1 MKISFARNLLYYEES
16 KARDPSPLHRE
27 ELQDNKS
34 GTVNLRGHRR
44 LNGRRIIVVGRLT
57 RARPNAELINNVVKI
72 HLPVELPARNEPP
85 TAAFP
90 PTFRSNNTRSNPPV
104 PLSPF
109 SLSRRWRRWEWGG
122 RRGELERIFKTRRAP
137 QRHRAT
143 GCRAPSLERSPPS
156 KLPAER
162 RGQTRFRRV
171 FFYAE
176 RTTFHTDDDTGG
188 NEPLCFPPSLLT
200 TAILFLPPYT
210 RAHPFASL
218 NLHYFNVALCPTLPF
233 LSIGSTRALLN
244 FQFQFLFLLSRLFLF
259 AVHLQTLQ
267 SPPLLLLW

>member
-1 MKISFARNLLYYEES
+1 M
-16 KARDPSPLHRE
+16 
-27 ELQDNKS
+27 
-34 GTVNLRGHRR
+34 
-44 LNGRRIIVVGRLT
+44 
-57 RARPNAELINNVVKI
+57 
-72 HLPVELPARNEPP
+72 
-85 TAAFP
+85 
-90 PTFRSNNTRSNPPV
+90 
-104 PLSPF
+104 
-109 SLSRRWRRWEWGG
+109 
-122 RRGELERIFKTRRAP
+122 ERIFKTRRAP

-267 SPPLLLLW
+267 SPSSPPSMVGINVGGVALTVSCHVLFFVSRGGKI

>member
-1 MKISFARNLLYYEES
+1 MSWKFICPSNCPLVTSRPPPPSLPPSALIIRDRTLPFPSLRFHFRDVGVVESGGEEEANWNEFS
-16 KARDPSPLHRE
+16 RR
-27 ELQDNKS
+27 
-34 GTVNLRGHRR
+34 GGHRSA
-44 LNGRRIIVVGRLT
+44 I
-57 RARPNAELINNVVKI
+57 ARPVV
-72 HLPVELPARNEPP
+72 ER
-85 TAAFP
+85 
-90 PTFRSNNTRSNPPV
+90 
-104 PLSPF
+104 PLSRDRHHRNYQR
-109 SLSRRWRRWEWGG
+109 SGG
-122 RRGELERIFKTRRAP
+122 
-137 QRHRAT
+137 
-143 GCRAPSLERSPPS
+143 
-156 KLPAER
+156 
-162 RGQTRFRRV
+162 GQTRFRRV

-259 AVHLQTLQ
+259 AVHLQTLE
-267 SPPLLLLW
+267 SPLSSFYGR

>member
-1 MKISFARNLLYYEES
+1 MGGK
-16 KARDPSPLHRE
+16 K
-27 ELQDNKS
+27 
-34 GTVNLRGHRR
+34 
-44 LNGRRIIVVGRLT
+44 RRIGT
-57 RARPNAELINNVVKI
+57 NFQDE
-72 HLPVELPARNEPP
+72 EG
-85 TAAFP
+85 TAAP
-90 PTFRSNNTRSNPPV
+90 SRDR
-104 PLSPF
+104 LS
-109 SLSRRWRRWEWGG
+109 SALSREIATIEITSGG
-122 RRGELERIFKTRRAP
+122 
-137 QRHRAT
+137 
-143 GCRAPSLERSPPS
+143 
-156 KLPAER
+156 

-267 SPPLLLLW
+267 SPLSSFYGRY